1 MKSAWVKGLL
11 FLVIIGIGWGLM
23 AAIKTTEPKA
33 EENKEVDT
41 RPSVSVES
49 LIPIS
54 HNVLITSFGEV
65 QPLEKTLIAAQVS
78 GEVISWDPNFVAGGI
93 VKRGEVLFS
102 IEKDRYEAAVLQA
115 QAQVSL
121 AQASLIE
128 EQARQKVAK
137 RESQNLP
144 SSQVSDL
151 YLRKPQVLSAQAQLK
166 FAQANLRLANKDLD
180 NCEIRAPYHAL
191 IISRDIGLGQFVNA
205 GTQVAL
211 INNIESAEI
220 IFPIAGFDKGFV
232 PEKIAQLPATI
243 TTKGRDVITRDGILQ
258 RDLGVVDQNTRMS
271 HLVVRVNDPYSIE
284 SQAPVL
290 QFGSFVEVS
299 FSGNRLDNV
308 FKVPQFL
315 VNKGRVWLLD
325 EDDQMR
331 SHRVT
336 VIREEGEFFFLSNGF
351 EVADRLVK
359 SLPEYPQNGM
369 EVNVIGAPLALVTRY

>member
-1 MKSAWVKGLL
+1 
-11 FLVIIGIGWGLM
+11 
-23 AAIKTTEPKA
+23 
-33 EENKEVDT
+33 
-41 RPSVSVES
+41 
-49 LIPIS
+49 
-54 HNVLITSFGEV
+54 
-65 QPLEKTLIAAQVS
+65 
-78 GEVISWDPNFVAGGI
+78 
-93 VKRGEVLFS
+93 
-102 IEKDRYEAAVLQA
+102 
-115 QAQVSL
+115 
-121 AQASLIE
+121 
-128 EQARQKVAK
+128 
-137 RESQNLP
+137 
-144 SSQVSDL
+144 
-151 YLRKPQVLSAQAQLK
+151 
-166 FAQANLRLANKDLD
+166 
-180 NCEIRAPYHAL
+180 
-191 IISRDIGLGQFVNA
+191 VNA

>member
-166 FAQANLRLANKDLD
+166 FAQANLRLFQ
-180 NCEIRAPYHAL
+180 E
-191 IISRDIGLGQFVNA
+191 
-205 GTQVAL
+205 T
-211 INNIESAEI
+211 
-220 IFPIAGFDKGFV
+220 
-232 PEKIAQLPATI
+232 
-243 TTKGRDVITRDGILQ
+243 
-258 RDLGVVDQNTRMS
+258 
-271 HLVVRVNDPYSIE
+271 
-284 SQAPVL
+284 
-290 QFGSFVEVS
+290 
-299 FSGNRLDNV
+299 
-308 FKVPQFL
+308 
-315 VNKGRVWLLD
+315 
-325 EDDQMR
+325 
-331 SHRVT
+331 
-336 VIREEGEFFFLSNGF
+336 
-351 EVADRLVK
+351 
-359 SLPEYPQNGM
+359 
-369 EVNVIGAPLALVTRY
+369 LA